1 MKRFIREC
9 IWVIVALLLV
19 ALHLS
24 VIQSV
29 FLFYPI
35 VQLILVAALV
45 LCLIERPYRAL
56 EIGAIGGYLL
66 DLFSGFPFGVFLL
79 SMCVSIGVMLL
90 LQKNVFKNKA
100 MHAVALNTSFATAA
114 FHLSWMS
121 GLFILNRFSST
132 PYSVSYQHAFTMAG
146 FQIIIHVVLASLIV
160 MLFGWI
166 NSYAAKSV

>member
-1 MKRFIREC
+1 MKRIIREC
-9 IWVIVALLLV
+9 IWLFAVLLLV
-19 ALHLS
+19 ALQLS

-35 VQLILVAALV
+35 VQLVLLASLV

-56 EIGAIGGYLL
+56 EIGAIGGYVL
-66 DLFSGFPFGVFLL
+66 DLFSGFPFGVFLVSICL
-79 SMCVSIGVMLL
+79 SIGVMLL

-121 GLFILNRFSST
+121 GLFILNSFSST

-160 MLFGWI
+160 LLVSWI
-166 NSYAAKSV
+166 TSYGLVNK